1 MESRFRIEERR
12 YLRNLGSSSHPS
24 KAETQS
30 ETWEKEKLMT
40 MEEAASASAYVSLF
54 SSLVSELGGLAK
66 SHGKKSTWN
75 I

>member
-1 MESRFRIEERR
+1 
-12 YLRNLGSSSHPS
+12 
-24 KAETQS
+24 
-30 ETWEKEKLMT
+30 MT
-40 MEEAASASAYVSLF
+40 MEAAASASAYVSLF